1 MFDRKNLPFRQKEDN
16 GMKKL
21 LGRFVVL
28 LGVMVLAFLNV
39 VQAVAAEPVELRM
52 TWWGSQTRHDQ
63 TIKVIELF
71 QKQYPDI
78 KIVYEFSGW
87 GDYWTKLA
95 PQVAGGNLPDLMQQ
109 DYAKIAEWVSKDL
122 LLPLD
127 DYAKSKVLDFTNVT
141 DAMLEGGKVNGKL
154 YGVNLGNN
162 SQAWILDVD
171 AFNKVGIPLPPQKWT
186 WEDFEKISVELYK
199 KTGLWSM
206 GHGLADIQLWK
217 SLYLGYGQW
226 SYSDDG
232 KSLGYTDDQ
241 PFINHLKMIL
251 RLQDAGAIPT
261 REVELSEFGVNPGP
275 ETSSIVRGKS
285 AMNYYWSNQL
295 AAIWKAAGENRNF
308 TLTHLPRPKDGCCSS
323 NYFKPSMFFSITKNA
338 KHPKEAALFINFF
351 INSLEANQIMMAERG
366 VPISTAV
373 QEGLKPLLSKPQK
386 EMFDFLARVQ
396 ADHSPIRPPDPAA
409 HTNIQDNVY
418 NPEVIDPVLMRK
430 ITPEEGVATLRKMAT
445 ELLSK

>member
-1 MFDRKNLPFRQKEDN
+1 LE
-16 GMKKL
+16 GSIMKRL
-21 LGRFVVL
+21 FGCIVVL
-28 LGVMVLAFLNV
+28 TV
-39 VQAVAAEPVELRM
+39 VSLILMLDVVTATAADQVELRM

-71 QKQYPDI
+71 QKEYPNI

-95 PQVAGGNLPDLMQQ
+95 PQVAGGNLPDLMQH
-109 DYAKIAEWVSKDL
+109 DYARIAEWVANDL

-127 DYAKSKVLDFTNVT
+127 EYAEAGILDFTNVP

-162 SQAWILDVD
+162 SQAWIIDVD
-171 AFNKVGIPLPPQKWT
+171 AFKKAGIDLPPQKWT
-186 WEDFEKISVELYK
+186 WDDFEKISLELHK
-199 KTGLWSM
+199 KLGIWSI

-261 REVELSEFGVNPGP
+261 REVELSEFGDNPGP
-275 ETSSIVRGKS
+275 EGSSIVQGKS
-285 AMNYYWSNQL
+285 AMNYYWSNQIS
-295 AAIWKAAGENRNF
+295 AIWKAAGENRNF
-308 TLTHLPRPKDGCCSS
+308 TMTHLPRPKDGCCSS
-323 NYFKPSMFFSITKNA
+323 NYFKPSMFFSITKHA
-338 KHPKEAALFINFF
+338 KHPKEAAMFINFF

-366 VPISTAV
+366 VPISTVV
-373 QEGLKPLLSKPQK
+373 QEGLKPLLTRPQQ

-396 ADHSPIRPPDPAA
+396 ADHSPIRPPDPKA
-409 HTNIQDNVY
+409 HADIQNNVY
-418 NPEVIDPVLMRK
+418 TPEVIDPVLMRK